1 MSGPAS
7 VREGMQVYGAGDQ
20 PIGTVERVHGDGFE
34 VGGQRI
40 PTSAV
45 ARVAQDRVYLGEGA
59 APYLGRADARQTAD
73 LTAQRAEDQIV
84 VPVAEERLQVET
96 REAEL
101 GAVEVHKTVE
111 QEQVSVPVELAR
123 EEVRVVRQDVGDR
136 PVGPGDQVF
145 EEGTVRVPV
154 RGEEAVV
161 TKEAVVTGE
170 VVIEKGRTTE
180 QEQIADVVRRER
192 VEVDDTTRRER
203 PGGEATAQRAGAGLA
218 DRGTAETRTGAPAG
232 TGPAATSGAG
242 LAGGRATESSR
253 QARDGMEVVGSDG
266 ERVGLV
272 KEVRAGDLLV
282 DRAMRRDLYVPLD
295 AVREVTGER
304 VVLTI
309 PADGADDQGWP
320 NPPLL

>member
-1 MSGPAS
+1 MSGLTGI
-7 VREGMQVYGAGDQ
+7 REGMPVYGSYGQ
-20 PIGTVERVHGDGFE
+20 PIGTVERVHGRGFD
-34 VGGQRI
+34 VGGRHI
-40 PTSAV
+40 EREAI
-45 ARVAQDRVYLGEGA
+45 ARVDGERVYLHRASGEDGA
-59 APYLGRADARQTAD
+59 PRG
-73 LTAQRAEDQIV
+73 QRAEGEIV
-84 VPVAEERLQVET
+84 VPVAEERLSVET
-96 REAEL
+96 RQAEL
-101 GAVEVHKTVE
+101 GAVEVRKTVE
-111 QEQVSVPVELAR
+111 QEQVSVPVDLER
-123 EEVRVVRQDVGDR
+123 EEVRVGRQDVGDR
-136 PVGPGDQVF
+136 LVGPGDRVF
-145 EEGTVRVPV
+145 EEGTIRVPV

-161 TKEAVVTGE
+161 SKEAVVTGE

-180 QEQIADVVRRER
+180 REQVADVVRRER

-203 PGGEATAQRAGAGLA
+203 PGGEDTAPRAGAGLA
-218 DRGTAETRTGAPAG
+218 DRGAAETRTSASAGAS
-232 TGPAATSGAG
+232 PAATSGAG

-253 QARDGMEVVGSDG
+253 QAREGMEVVGSDG

-309 PADGADDQGWP
+309 PADEADDQGWP